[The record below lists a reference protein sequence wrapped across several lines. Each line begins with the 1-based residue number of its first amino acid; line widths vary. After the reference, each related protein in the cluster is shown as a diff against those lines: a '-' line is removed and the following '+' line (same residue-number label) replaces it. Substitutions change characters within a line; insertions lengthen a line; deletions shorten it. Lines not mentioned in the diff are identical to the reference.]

1 MGSKYLIWKSGTHEA
16 ESRGAYHPENL
27 KNPPSILDSKPL
39 TSQSQNMS
47 SMASITVFF
56 GVLLNVVGLVGF
68 FGTGAAHPT
77 ALIPCALGV
86 LLIICGLLARIE
98 KIRMHIMH
106 VAVLIGLLGF
116 GATVS
121 SYGLLFAV
129 LKQTAG
135 DKTNS
140 AIAKMATALLCGLF
154 VARCI
159 QSFVEA
165 RVLKK
170 QGKKAY

>member
-1 MGSKYLIWKSGTHEA
+1 M
-16 ESRGAYHPENL
+16 
-27 KNPPSILDSKPL
+27 
-39 TSQSQNMS
+39 TSMS
-47 SMASITVFF
+47 SISVVF
-56 GVLLNVVGLVGF
+56 GILLNVVGLVGF

-77 ALIPCALGV
+77 ALIPCGLGL

-98 KIRMHIMH
+98 KIRMHVMH
-106 VAVLIGLLGF
+106 VAVLVGLLGF

-140 AIAKMATALLCGLF
+140 SIAKMATALLCALF

-165 RVLKK
+165 RMLKK
-170 QGKKAY
+170 QGKKGY

>member
-1 MGSKYLIWKSGTHEA
+1 M
-16 ESRGAYHPENL
+16 
-27 KNPPSILDSKPL
+27 
-39 TSQSQNMS
+39 TSMS
-47 SMASITVFF
+47 SISVVF
-56 GVLLNVVGLVGF
+56 GILLNIVGLVGF

-77 ALIPCALGV
+77 ALIPCALGI
-86 LLIICGLLARIE
+86 LLIICGLLARNE
-98 KIRMHIMH
+98 KIRMHVMH
-106 VAVLIGLLGF
+106 VAVLVGLLGF

-121 SYGLLFAV
+121 SYGLIFAV

-135 DKTNS
+135 EKTNS
-140 AIAKMATALLCGLF
+140 SIAKMATALLCGLF

>member
-1 MGSKYLIWKSGTHEA
+1 MTSM
-16 ESRGAYHPENL
+16 
-27 KNPPSILDSKPL
+27 PSISV
-39 TSQSQNMS
+39 
-47 SMASITVFF
+47 VF
-56 GVLLNVVGLVGF
+56 GILLNIVGLVGF

-77 ALIPCALGV
+77 ALIPCALGI
-86 LLIICGLLARIE
+86 LLIICGLLARNE
-98 KIRMHIMH
+98 KIRMHVMH
-106 VAVLIGLLGF
+106 VAVLVGLLGF

-121 SYGLLFAV
+121 SYGLIFAV

-135 DKTNS
+135 EKTNS
-140 AIAKMATALLCGLF
+140 SIAKMATALLCGLF

>member
-1 MGSKYLIWKSGTHEA
+1 MNSMSAI
-16 ESRGAYHPENL
+16 
-27 KNPPSILDSKPL
+27 SI
-39 TSQSQNMS
+39 
-47 SMASITVFF
+47 IF
-56 GVLLNVVGLVGF
+56 GILLNVVGLIGF

-77 ALIPCALGV
+77 SLIPCGLG
-86 LLIICGLLARIE
+86 LLLVICGLLARIE
-98 KIRMHIMH
+98 KIRMHVMH
-106 VAVLIGLLGF
+106 VAVLVGLLGF

-121 SYGLLFAV
+121 AYGMLLAV

-140 AIAKMATALLCGLF
+140 SIAKMATALICGLY

-159 QSFVEA
+159 QSFVQA
-165 RVLKK
+165 RLLKK

>member
-1 MGSKYLIWKSGTHEA
+1 MTSM
-16 ESRGAYHPENL
+16 
-27 KNPPSILDSKPL
+27 PSISV
-39 TSQSQNMS
+39 
-47 SMASITVFF
+47 VF
-56 GVLLNVVGLVGF
+56 GILLNIVGLVGF

-77 ALIPCALGV
+77 ALIPCALGI
-86 LLIICGLLARIE
+86 LLIICGLLARNE
-98 KIRMHIMH
+98 KIRIHVMH
-106 VAVLIGLLGF
+106 VAVLVGLLGF

-121 SYGLLFAV
+121 SYGLIFAV

-135 DKTNS
+135 EKTNS
-140 AIAKMATALLCGLF
+140 SIAKMATALLCGLF

>member
-1 MGSKYLIWKSGTHEA
+1 M
-16 ESRGAYHPENL
+16 
-27 KNPPSILDSKPL
+27 
-39 TSQSQNMS
+39 TSMS
-47 SMASITVFF
+47 SISVVF
-56 GVLLNVVGLVGF
+56 GILLNIVGLVGF

-77 ALIPCALGV
+77 ALIPCALGI
-86 LLIICGLLARIE
+86 LLIICGLLARNE
-98 KIRMHIMH
+98 KIRIHVMH
-106 VAVLIGLLGF
+106 VAVLVGLLGF

-121 SYGLLFAV
+121 SYGLIFAV

-135 DKTNS
+135 EKTNS
-140 AIAKMATALLCGLF
+140 SIAKMATALLCGLF